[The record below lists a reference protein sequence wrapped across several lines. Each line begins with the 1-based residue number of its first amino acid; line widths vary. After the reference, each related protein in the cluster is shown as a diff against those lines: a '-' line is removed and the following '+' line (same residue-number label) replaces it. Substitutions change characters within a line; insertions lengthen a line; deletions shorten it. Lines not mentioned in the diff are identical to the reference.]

1 MYFIGL
7 FIMTIRIALSVKSN
21 LGVPPVSSIP
31 YTMTCV
37 GGKIEMGKGTILPP
51 SGGEGALQIT
61 TGGTNMFRKM
71 RRSKQQLSLEECQEI
86 LCQEKRGVL
95 SVMGENGY
103 PYGMPVNHWYCKEN
117 GKIYFHGAKEG
128 HKVDA
133 IRQNGKVSFCVYDQ
147 GYREEGQWALNI
159 RSVIVFGT
167 IRPVTEEEVC
177 KKVCQG
183 LAEKFT
189 DDSEYAKKEWEA
201 AGSRVLCLE
210 LTPDHI
216 TGKLVNES

>member
-1 MYFIGL
+1 MRWARVRSCRRAEARGRYRLQQEEPICFVRCAEVNSSCL
-7 FIMTIRIALSVKSN
+7 LRNVRRYSV
-21 LGVPPVSSIP
+21 
-31 YTMTCV
+31 
-37 GGKIEMGKGTILPP
+37 
-51 SGGEGALQIT
+51 
-61 TGGTNMFRKM
+61 R
-71 RRSKQQLSLEECQEI
+71 
-86 LCQEKRGVL
+86 KRGAFCPLWVR
-95 SVMGENGY
+95 NGY